1 MLSIRLD
8 ESQDVVPS
16 RDVLSVQTQL
26 WRVNGSDDEIVGGVS
41 GRDASNRNV
50 ARLYIS

>member
-8 ESQDVVPS
+8 ESQDVVQS
-16 RDVLSVQTQL
+16 RDVSSVQTQL
-26 WRVNGSDDEIVGGVS
+26 WRVNGSDDEIVGGEREPDV
-41 GRDASNRNV
+41 SNRNV